1 MKKLKLEMFKSSLLN
16 ISVAAI
22 FLFLSFIILGLTF
35 LYSDIYGFS
44 PKLKTEFLTKEIQNF
59 IYYGPQEGFN
69 KTLNYL
75 QQSSDLDRVYIT
87 SNGTHLEIKF
97 LFNDF
102 LDKLKNALL
111 NSSTVPQNLFINIYV
126 DSDDDETTGFLGYN
140 YRFLLTH
147 NNANFYN
154 KDNNKLNSTTTTK
167 SSQNLTQNYS
177 NQSEILEGEEL
188 QEIITRTINSKD
200 LLEKLDWNI
209 RGYELLDY
217 DFQPLFFSSKLTK
230 KYLSIIPDG
239 FKVTL
244 DLAQVGY
251 PTKYAVLVEVGRKS
265 EDYKFS
271 HVFGK
276 IHVPRPDLNL
286 EDKSI
291 NINNGKNSI
300 VLEFN
305 NTGLYKLNVKAEIL
319 KKAFSNNEDLSMNF
333 SQGNQFTLLGGKGV
347 LPLDIIANPNYNQK
361 NIVIP
366 LNLSYSVIGEND
378 FIESSFNNSLTN
390 ENIYNKILYLNLNLV
405 NERNRLINFDE
416 IPSQYIAVFLGAV
429 FSFFIPSITRA
440 TKEYFQKRTANKDLK
455 NILKEQNSDNP
466 DISIKNLI
474 NKAKILKHE
483 FIRGRITKDQYEILK
498 ENIGDVIKD
507 LISKKTDT
515 ANNNNNTTTDKK

>member
-1 MKKLKLEMFKSSLLN
+1 MK
-16 ISVAAI
+16 IAITAI
-22 FLFLSFIILGLTF
+22 FFFLSFMVCLTF
-35 LYSDIYGFS
+35 LYSDVYGFS
-44 PKLKTEFLTKEIQNF
+44 PKLKTEFLSKEIQNY
-59 IYYGPQEGFN
+59 IYYGPDGGFN

-75 QQSSDLDRVYIT
+75 QQSSDLDRVYVS

-102 LDKLKNALL
+102 LDKLKNAIL
-111 NSSTVPQNLFINIYV
+111 NSTTAPQNLFINIFV
-126 DSDDDETTGFLGYN
+126 DSDHDETTGFLGYN
-140 YRFLLTH
+140 YRYLLTH
-147 NNANFYN
+147 ANSNSYN
-154 KDNNKLNSTTTTK
+154 DTKLNSPTTNF
-167 SSQNLTQNYS
+167 SRFTQDQS
-177 NQSEILEGEEL
+177 NHTEILEGEEQ

-200 LLEKLDWNI
+200 LIEKLNWNI

-230 KYLSIIPDG
+230 KYLSVIPSG

-244 DLAQVGY
+244 DLAQMGY
-251 PTKYAVLVEVGRKS
+251 PTNYAVLVEVGRKS

-276 IHVPRPDLNL
+276 IHVPHPDLNL
-286 EDKSI
+286 EVKSI
-291 NINNGKNSI
+291 NINNGKNSV

-305 NTGLYKLNVKAEIL
+305 NTGLYKLNVKAELL
-319 KKAFSNNEDLSMNF
+319 KKDLSDDNGLSINF
-333 SQGNQFTLLGGKGV
+333 SQGNHFSLLGGKGV
-347 LPLDIIANPNYNQK
+347 IPIDIIANSNYHQK
-361 NIVIP
+361 NIVVP

-390 ENIYNKILYLNLNLV
+390 ENIYNKIFYLNLNLID
-405 NERNRLINFDE
+405 ERNRLINFDE

-429 FSFFIPSITRA
+429 FSFFIPSIARSS
-440 TKEYFQKRTANKDLK
+440 KEYFQKRTANKDLK

-483 FIRGRITKDQYEILK
+483 FIRGKITKEQYEILK
-498 ENIGDVIKD
+498 ENIADVIKD

-515 ANNNNNTTTDKK
+515 TTKDKE

>member
-1 MKKLKLEMFKSSLLN
+1 M
-16 ISVAAI
+16 VC
-22 FLFLSFIILGLTF
+22 LTF
-35 LYSDIYGFS
+35 LYSDVYGFS
-44 PKLKTEFLTKEIQNF
+44 PQLKTEFLTKEVQNY
-59 IYYGPQEGFN
+59 IYYGTDDSSN
-69 KTLNYL
+69 KTLKYL

-102 LDKLKNALL
+102 LNKLKNALL
-111 NSSTVPQNLFINIYV
+111 NSSTVPQNLFINIFL

-140 YRFLLTH
+140 YRYLLTH
-147 NNANFYN
+147 SNVNLYNN
-154 KDNNKLNSTTTTK
+154 DNNKSKFTPATNF
-167 SSQNLTQNYS
+167 SQNFTQNDS
-177 NQSEILEGEEL
+177 NHSEILAGEEL
-188 QEIITRTINSKD
+188 EEIIARTINSKD
-200 LLEKLDWNI
+200 LIEKLEWNI

-244 DLAQVGY
+244 DLAQIGY

-305 NTGLYKLNVKAEIL
+305 NTGLYKLNVKTEIL
-319 KKAFSNNEDLSMNF
+319 KKAFSNNEDLSINF

-347 LPLDIIANPNYNQK
+347 LPLDIIANSNYNQK

-483 FIRGRITKDQYEILK
+483 FIRGKITKDQYEILK

-515 ANNNNNTTTDKK
+515 AHTTTTDKK

>member
-1 MKKLKLEMFKSSLLN
+1 MKT
-16 ISVAAI
+16 AI
-22 FLFLSFIILGLTF
+22 LVIFFFLSFMVCLTF
-35 LYSDIYGFS
+35 LYSDVYGFS
-44 PKLKTEFLTKEIQNF
+44 PKLKTEFLSKEIQNY
-59 IYYGPQEGFN
+59 IYYGPDDGFN

-75 QQSSDLDRVYIT
+75 QQSSDLDRVYVS

-102 LDKLKNALL
+102 LDKLKNAIL
-111 NSSTVPQNLFINIYV
+111 NSTTAPQNLFINIFV
-126 DSDDDETTGFLGYN
+126 DSDHDETTGFLGYN
-140 YRFLLTH
+140 YRYLLTH
-147 NNANFYN
+147 ANSNSYN
-154 KDNNKLNSTTTTK
+154 DTKLNSPTTNF
-167 SSQNLTQNYS
+167 SRFTQDQS
-177 NQSEILEGEEL
+177 NHTEILEGEEL

-200 LLEKLDWNI
+200 LIEKLNWNI

-230 KYLSIIPDG
+230 KYLSVIPSG

-244 DLAQVGY
+244 DLAQMGY
-251 PTKYAVLVEVGRKS
+251 PTNYAVLVEVGRKS

-276 IHVPRPDLNL
+276 IHVPHPDLNL
-286 EDKSI
+286 EVKSI
-291 NINNGKNSI
+291 DINNGKNSV

-305 NTGLYKLNVKAEIL
+305 NTGLYKLNVKAELL
-319 KKAFSNNEDLSMNF
+319 KKDLSDDDDLSINF
-333 SQGNQFTLLGGKGV
+333 SQGNHFTLLGGKGV
-347 LPLDIIANPNYNQK
+347 IPIDIIANSNYHQK
-361 NIVIP
+361 NIVVP

-390 ENIYNKILYLNLNLV
+390 ENIYNKIFYLNLNLID
-405 NERNRLINFDE
+405 ERNRLINFDE
-416 IPSQYIAVFLGAV
+416 IPSQYIAVFIGAV
-429 FSFFIPSITRA
+429 FSFFIPSITRS
-440 TKEYFQKRTANKDLK
+440 TKEYFQKRTANKYLK

-483 FIRGRITKDQYEILK
+483 FIRGKITKEQYEILK
-498 ENIGDVIKD
+498 ENIADVIKD

-515 ANNNNNTTTDKK
+515 TTKDKE